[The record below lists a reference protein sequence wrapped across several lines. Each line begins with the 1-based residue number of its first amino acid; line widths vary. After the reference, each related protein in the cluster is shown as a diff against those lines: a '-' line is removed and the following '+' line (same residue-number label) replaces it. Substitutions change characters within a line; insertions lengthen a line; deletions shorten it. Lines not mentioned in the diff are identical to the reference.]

1 MPKGLFFQVKGLK
14 FSRLSIYRRSQPSTE
29 WLTRVLTWDAQN
41 GSVLSMLLVNLII
54 DFGDWGQMCKDLM
67 IAILEY
73 YGYIIPA

>member
-1 MPKGLFFQVKGLK
+1 MPKGLFFHMKERK
-14 FSRLSIYRRSQPSTE
+14 FSRLSIYRRLQPSTE

-73 YGYIIPA
+73 YGYIMPA